1 MNQILMIENKKNK
14 KKKKTGS
21 RSAEINNIV
30 RFFAIVIIIFALFI
44 ISHSSYAMYID
55 ARGNSTENLPEISI
69 SRVNDTLI
77 VDVESANIINQFK
90 YSWENSE
97 QRSITEEANSFQEEI
112 ILPSSNNTLT
122 IILEDE
128 NGRAITY
135 TKEIILDGIDIV
147 KPTINISKQATSIRI
162 EAIDETAIEY
172 ITYRIDDGEE
182 IRLDKN
188 NEGDTRIDY
197 AIADIGRGEHTIYVT
212 AVDSAGNTDTAEQAI
227 IVSSETPEITQLSID
242 QETGK
247 LIIGVSDV
255 DGIQSIEV
263 NLNGAVYGM
272 DDINRTEAT
281 FTLDLVEGTNTLNIK
296 ITNVNGLTAE
306 GVTEFEYVR

>member
-1 MNQILMIENKKNK
+1 MSCGDVTVNNDCGCL
-14 KKKKTGS
+14 
-21 RSAEINNIV
+21 AEILKKILLLQRQDYDNEHHTGCDKPYLGPICNTICYNTRPIMLYNCCSGTPWSFSFTLNNQT
-30 RFFAIVIIIFALFI
+30 
-44 ISHSSYAMYID
+44 
-55 ARGNSTENLPEISI
+55 ST
-69 SRVNDTLI
+69 
-77 VDVESANIINQFK
+77 
-90 YSWENSE
+90 
-97 QRSITEEANSFQEEI
+97 
-112 ILPSSNNTLT
+112 SN
-122 IILEDE
+122 
-128 NGRAITY
+128 
-135 TKEIILDGIDIV
+135 V
-147 KPTINISKQATSIRI
+147 FRI